1 MEWSAPVIVLGTRP
15 FGEGDVIAT
24 VFGAEQGLSR
34 GLARGGG
41 GRRGAALW
49 QRGNLIAARW
59 VGRLAE
65 QLGSLSAEMIHP
77 TAALAMADGLQLAM
91 LNAVLAVVEGAL
103 PEHEPHAEVFAG
115 LIELIRHFQEG
126 GPPALA
132 EFVRFEVALL
142 STLGYGLDLT
152 RCAVSGNREGLS
164 FVSPRTGR
172 AVSADAA
179 GAWRDRLLKLPQF
192 LLGSAESDAND
203 WCDGLKLS
211 GHFLA
216 RNVFALRH
224 QSLPHAR
231 LVLYDRVQLMATETE
246 SACPIP

>member
-15 FGEGDVIAT
+15 FGEGDVVAT
-24 VFGAEQGLSR
+24 VLGAEQGMCR

-59 VGRLAE
+59 IGRLAE
-65 QLGSLSAEMIHP
+65 QLGTLSAEMIHP

-91 LNAVLAVVEGAL
+91 LNAALAVVEGAL
-103 PEHEPHAEVFAG
+103 PEHEPHPDVFAG
-115 LIELIRHFQEG
+115 LIDLIRH
-126 GPPALA
+126 LA
-132 EFVRFEVALL
+132 EGPSALGQFVRWEVALL
-142 STLGYGLDLT
+142 AALGYGLDLS
-152 RCAVSGNREGLS
+152 RCAVTGGKEQLL

-172 AVSADAA
+172 AVSAEAA
-179 GAWRDRLLKLPQF
+179 GPWRERLLRLPPF
-192 LLGSAESDAND
+192 LLGPAPSEAVD

-224 QSLPHAR
+224 RPLPQAR
-231 LVLYDRVQLMATETE
+231 LLLYDRVTAMASETE
-246 SACPIP
+246 PACQTP